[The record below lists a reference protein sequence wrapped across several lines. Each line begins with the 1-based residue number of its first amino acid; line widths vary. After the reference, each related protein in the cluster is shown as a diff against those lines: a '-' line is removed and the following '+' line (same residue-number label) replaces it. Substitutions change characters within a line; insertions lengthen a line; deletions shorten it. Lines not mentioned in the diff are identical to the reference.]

1 MIRHSEQSTRQ
12 YAHIWSDN
20 LQLPNVLVY
29 NLQLPHGHLDN
40 YGRQDHHARH
50 GHSGHDRADRT
61 DKTDIET

>member
-1 MIRHSEQSTRQ
+1 MYT
-12 YAHIWSDN
+12 N
-20 LQLPNVLVY
+20 LKPKLMRTSGQITSNFLVY

-40 YGRQDHHARH
+40 HGRQDHHARH